1 MIRQEADLDWLNRRT
16 RHHPPV
22 QYADRENS
30 AARTYRK
37 GNAIIQDGSDS
48 SIPSAVD
55 ELLYQL
61 APPTW
66 RTGPRLQRIGGDA
79 EGAGWEGWLEYIG
92 VGKVCPTCQWF

>member
-1 MIRQEADLDWLNRRT
+1 MSFYEILMGHVTKHA
-16 RHHPPV
+16 
-22 QYADRENS
+22 
-30 AARTYRK
+30 
-37 GNAIIQDGSDS
+37 QDGSDS

-79 EGAGWEGWLEYIG
+79 EGAGWEGVSHLWVVLEG
-92 VGKVCPTCQWF
+92 MSKVDLSRKRR